1 MRKYGN
7 LTYPTD
13 IDAIIRDK
21 RFLNVVFKFL
31 KKELNHENL
40 LFIMTGFNP
49 ELLYSSFLSP
59 DAKHEIN
66 ISYEVMNPMRQLAA
80 ERQWKHP
87 DWVDH
92 VNKAK
97 KECRVMLTSHSLP
110 RFFHSDIFWDYHVA
124 NGGTRNEAGENV
136 DDPPPPP
143 AWDRAAEEFGI
154 KNVAALR
161 FYIAKF
167 ERSGEQAT
175 IGEAAKLLRSEGKR
189 MNAHIFNK
197 LLIAE
202 GFAKKPAGFDGTPT
216 PPSDPEDP
224 MDSLPEFDEETG
236 REKLVDVS
244 GIEITLHRKRLEG
257 CGFKLVK
264 KPRDLERIENMLR
277 AYLAKDRQEAMRL
290 YERILKEEKGN
301 KELQTTSLVDMMKKM
316 REKKAFEKSD
326 AA

>member
-7 LTYPTD
+7 ITYPD
-13 IDAIIRDK
+13 RIDAIIMNK
-21 RFLNVVFKFL
+21 RLLKVVFKFL
-31 KKELNHENL
+31 EKEQSHENL
-40 LFIMTGFNP
+40 LFIMAGFNP
-49 ELLYSSFLSP
+49 EKLYKAFLKVGA
-59 DAKHEIN
+59 DYGIN
-66 ISYEVMNPMRQLAA
+66 IGAKVMTPMRQMAA
-80 ERQWKHP
+80 AGQWKHP
-87 DWVDH
+87 EWVDK
-92 VNKAK
+92 VAEAK
-97 KECRVMLTSHSLP
+97 SACKYLLDSNALP
-110 RFFHSDIFWDYHVA
+110 RFFKSKIFWDYHVA
-124 NGGTRNEAGENV
+124 NGGTRHEAHEYV
-136 DDPPPPP
+136 ADPPPPP
-143 AWDRAAEEFGI
+143 AWDRAAEHFGI

-175 IGEAAKLLRSEGKR
+175 IGDAAKLLRSEGKR

-197 LLIAE
+197 LLISE

-216 PPSDPEDP
+216 PPSEPEDP
-224 MDSLPEFDEETG
+224 MDSLPEVDEETG

>member
-1 MRKYGN
+1 MLKYGN
-7 LTYPTD
+7 LTYPNN

-21 RFLNVVFKFL
+21 RFLNVFFKFL
-31 KKELNHENL
+31 KTENNEENL
-40 LFIMTGFNP
+40 LFIMAGFNP
-49 ELLYSSFLSP
+49 EKLYQAFLAP

-66 ISYEVMNPMRQLAA
+66 ISDAQMTEMRQMAA
-80 ERQWKHP
+80 AGQWKHP
-87 DWVDH
+87 EWVDK
-92 VNKAK
+92 VAEAK
-97 KECRVMLTSHSLP
+97 WECKKLLTFDPLP
-110 RFFHSDIFWDYHVA
+110 RFFKSKIFWDYHVA
-124 NGGTRNEAGENV
+124 NGGTRNEAFEKV

-143 AWDRAAEEFGI
+143 AWELAAEEFGI

-189 MNAHIFNK
+189 MNAHVFNK

-224 MDSLPEFDEETG
+224 MDSLPELNEETG

-264 KPRDLERIENMLR
+264 KTKDLERIENMLL
-277 AYLAKDRQEAMRL
+277 AYLAKDRQEAMKL
-290 YERILKEEKGN
+290 YERILKAEKDN